1 MVHVLTAKTS
11 RREGE
16 NPVRARNNSSPRILM
31 CWRLARF
38 EGESKSMVHLLHST
52 KQQEENT
59 SRGQY
64 KEHVLSRYHRPTQNR
79 KQYILNH
86 NKKSTIILNRQQS
99 TSIRIIG
106 NNIKHTYE
114 DSILHTIL
122 IWEIDSSNLSTLT

>member
-1 MVHVLTAKTS
+1 MDHVRASKTS

-16 NPVRARNNSSPRILM
+16 NPARARNNSSPRILM

-64 KEHVLSRYHRPTQNR
+64 KVHVLSRFHRPTQNR
-79 KQYILNH
+79 KQYIQN
-86 NKKSTIILNRQQS
+86 NNITSTIILNR
-99 TSIRIIG
+99 
-106 NNIKHTYE
+106 
-114 DSILHTIL
+114 
-122 IWEIDSSNLSTLT
+122 